1 MSVKIY
7 HNSNCSKCRLTMELL
22 EEANITPDIVEYLV
36 SPPNKDELIEIL
48 AMLDMSPREL
58 MRSHESEYMD
68 NNLDDESLSRDA
80 LIDAMIRFPIL
91 IERPIVINNGKAV
104 IGRPPVNVK
113 TII

>member
-22 EEANITPDIVEYLV
+22 EEASITPDVVEYLV
-36 SPPNKDELIEIL
+36 SPPNRDELIEIL
-48 AMLDMSPREL
+48 AMLDISPREL
-58 MRSHESEYMD
+58 MRTHESEYMD
-68 NNLDDESLSRDA
+68 NSLDDESLSSDA

-91 IERPIVINNGKAV
+91 IERPIVISNGKAV

>member
-1 MSVKIY
+1 
-7 HNSNCSKCRLTMELL
+7 MELL
-22 EEANITPDIVEYLV
+22 EEADITPDVVEYLV
-36 SPPNKDELIEIL
+36 SPPNRNELIEIL

-58 MRSHESEYMD
+58 MRTHESEYMD
-68 NNLDDESLSRDA
+68 NSLDDESLSSDA

-91 IERPIVINNGKAV
+91 IERPIVISNGKAV

>member
-22 EEANITPDIVEYLV
+22 EEANITPDVVEYLV
-36 SPPNKDELIEIL
+36 SPPNRDELIEIL

-68 NNLDDESLSRDA
+68 NSLDDESLSNDA

-91 IERPIVINNGKAV
+91 IERPIVISNGKAV

>member
-1 MSVKIY
+1 
-7 HNSNCSKCRLTMELL
+7 MELL
-22 EEANITPDIVEYLV
+22 EEASITPDIVEYLN
-36 SPPNKDELIEIL
+36 SPPSHEELIEIL

-58 MRSHESEYMD
+58 MRTHESEYKD
-68 NNLDDESLSRDA
+68 NQLDDESLSTDA

-91 IERPIVINNGKAV
+91 IERPIVVSHGKAV

>member
-22 EEANITPDIVEYLV
+22 EEANITPDVVEYLV
-36 SPPNKDELIEIL
+36 SPPNRQELIEIL

-58 MRSHESEYMD
+58 MRSHESEYAD
-68 NNLDDESLSRDA
+68 NSLDDESLSNDD

-91 IERPIVINNGKAV
+91 IERPIVISNGKAV